1 MPIPDPTS
9 FLLVLAR
16 CAGLV
21 MGAPIFGHLL
31 VPLRGRV
38 GLALLFAIALAPV
51 ATTDVT
57 APPTLWTMAGLVVVE
72 SILGFVLG
80 FIAQMIFAGVQ
91 LGGQLAG
98 MEIGFGLSNLID
110 PQSNAQ
116 STVVAEW
123 QQLMALLVFLA
134 LDVHHLLLRALI
146 ESFRVVPLGAAVV
159 GGGILRGVAMRG
171 GEIFAIGMRIA
182 APVLL
187 VLLLTNA
194 ALGVLARTIPQL
206 NVFVVGFPVN
216 VGVGLIVLGASLP
229 FTFRFLAQEFA
240 DLGPTLGMILR
251 GFVDG

>member
-21 MGAPIFGHLL
+21 LGAPLFGHLL

-38 GLALLFAIALAPV
+38 GLALVLAVALAPV
-51 ATTDVT
+51 AASEV
-57 APPTLWTMAGLVVVE
+57 AVPPTLWTMAGLVVTE
-72 SILGFVLG
+72 SILGLTLG
-80 FIAQMIFAGVQ
+80 FLAQMIFAGVQ
-91 LGGQLAG
+91 LGGQVAG
-98 MEIGFGLSNLID
+98 IQIGFGLANLID

-123 QQLMALLVFLA
+123 QQLMALLAFLA
-134 LDVHHLLLRALI
+134 LDVHHVLLRALV
-146 ESFRVVPLGAAVV
+146 ESFAVVPLGAVALGAGV
-159 GGGILRGVAMRG
+159 LRGVVMKA

-182 APVLL
+182 APVLI

-216 VGVGLIVLGASLP
+216 VGVGLIVLGAALP
-229 FTFRFLAQEFA
+229 FTFRFLAQEFGA
-240 DLGPTLGMILR
+240 LAPTFGWLLR
-251 GFVDG
+251 GVVDG

>member
-21 MGAPIFGHLL
+21 MGAPLFGHLL
-31 VPLRGRV
+31 VPVRARV
-38 GLALLFAIALAPV
+38 GLALVLAIALAPV
-51 ATTDVT
+51 AVTDVAT
-57 APPTLWTMAGLVVVE
+57 PPSVWSMAGLMITETLVG
-72 SILGFVLG
+72 LVLG
-80 FIAQMIFAGVQ
+80 FLAQLIFAGVQ
-91 LGGQLAG
+91 LGGQISG
-98 MEIGFGLSNLID
+98 IQIGFGLANLID

-134 LDVHHLLLRALI
+134 LDVHHLLLQALI
-146 ESFRVVPLGAAVV
+146 ESFRVVPIGAAVL
-159 GGGILRGVAMRG
+159 GAGLLRGVTMRA
-171 GEIFAIGMRIA
+171 GEIFAVGMRIA
-182 APVLL
+182 APVLI

-216 VGVGLIVLGASLP
+216 VGIGLIVLGASLP
-229 FTFRFLAQEFA
+229 FTFRFLAQEFTA
-240 DLGPTLGMILR
+240 LGPTFGWVLR

>member
-21 MGAPIFGHLL
+21 MGAPLFGHLL
-31 VPLRGRV
+31 VPLRGRI
-38 GLALLFAIALAPV
+38 GLALVLAIALAPV
-51 ATTDVT
+51 AVTEVT
-57 APPTLWTMAGLVVVE
+57 APPTLWVMAGLVVSE
-72 SILGFVLG
+72 SIVGLVLG
-80 FIAQMIFAGVQ
+80 FLAQLIFAGVQ
-91 LGGQLAG
+91 LGGQVAG
-98 MEIGFGLSNLID
+98 IQIGFGLANLID

-123 QQLMALLVFLA
+123 QQLMALLAFLA
-134 LDVHHLLLRALI
+134 LDVHHLLLRALF
-146 ESFRVVPLGAAVV
+146 ESFVVVPIGTVVLGTGV
-159 GGGILRGVAMRG
+159 LRGVVMKA

-182 APVLL
+182 APVLI

-216 VGVGLIVLGASLP
+216 VGVGLVMLGAALP
-229 FTFRFLAQEFA
+229 FTFRFLQQEF
-240 DLGPTLGMILR
+240 GTLGGTLGWVLR
-251 GFVDG
+251 GFAHG